1 MKSNLEKNNEVEIL
15 KKENEELKT
24 RLSINSKIIQEFF
37 KNSNVNEKAN
47 IFIENIKKENN
58 ILLNQISDLKNQN
71 QILKE
76 NSTNSIP
83 KNLENYE
90 NKLFIYENLLKEKQ
104 SIIVNLKEQN
114 KNLKAFI
121 DSNITK
127 KEIKSNSENEK
138 ENKNDLN
145 NSNNKYII
153 EEIYVISP
161 RQLINTL
168 NDKIELFRST
178 NTKLK
183 DLIQEMKTRLTNKE
197 KDYLKLE
204 EELTSLKQELQNYSK
219 IKNNEEI
226 INQLIQ
232 YQSMKSLPVSQSCSN
247 FNLNSYN
254 YLKNKNR
261 NTRNQKTR
269 SLSYINNQTHD
280 LKKS

>member
-104 SIIVNLKEQN
+104 SIIFES
-114 KNLKAFI
+114 F
-121 DSNITK
+121 
-127 KEIKSNSENEK
+127 
-138 ENKNDLN
+138 
-145 NSNNKYII
+145 
-153 EEIYVISP
+153 
-161 RQLINTL
+161 
-168 NDKIELFRST
+168 
-178 NTKLK
+178 
-183 DLIQEMKTRLTNKE
+183 
-197 KDYLKLE
+197 
-204 EELTSLKQELQNYSK
+204 
-219 IKNNEEI
+219 
-226 INQLIQ
+226 
-232 YQSMKSLPVSQSCSN
+232 
-247 FNLNSYN
+247 
-254 YLKNKNR
+254 
-261 NTRNQKTR
+261 
-269 SLSYINNQTHD
+269 H
-280 LKKS
+280 

>member
-161 RQLINTL
+161 RELIL
-168 NDKIELFRST
+168 
-178 NTKLK
+178 
-183 DLIQEMKTRLTNKE
+183 
-197 KDYLKLE
+197 
-204 EELTSLKQELQNYSK
+204 
-219 IKNNEEI
+219 
-226 INQLIQ
+226 
-232 YQSMKSLPVSQSCSN
+232 
-247 FNLNSYN
+247 
-254 YLKNKNR
+254 
-261 NTRNQKTR
+261 
-269 SLSYINNQTHD
+269 
-280 LKKS
+280 